1 MKTTK
6 NIFAIGL
13 IAAFLFYSMAPAF
26 AIVDKQAKEAKK
38 QQEQVENILDRIN
51 YDWWKKSNDAYL
63 EGYILKAAQNNY
75 DVKTAALKLEQ
86 AKINVTAVRSGQLP
100 TVGIGA
106 SPAIAKLPGSDK
118 TMGSFALPIFAQYEL
133 DLFGKNWDKTKSAK
147 EALKGAEYQTTAAD
161 IAIISAVASTYYA
174 IVRLDKTIELQ
185 EKIVSDRNQIYNL
198 MKLSNAEGIVST
210 QDMIQSE
217 KGYITAQNNL
227 IEFLKARSE
236 ALNALAVLIGDSPV
250 NSKDYQR
257 ISYDKLSSEFDIPNE
272 ISSEIIINRPDYK
285 SLEHQLKAA
294 GIDVRVAKK
303 EFLPTIDILGLA
315 ALLATSGASSMSFT
329 NSLAL
334 AGANATLPLF
344 TGLKK
349 VANFRFNKN
358 KYRQILEQYQK
369 TNLVA
374 IQEVNDA
381 LYNYKSDNEKFKN
394 NIKAYNIQNKDYG
407 YAKAKYNSGIIS
419 KLDLLQQEEALLYTE
434 QLTIASKINC
444 YMDKISLYKSTGAQ
458 L

>member
-1 MKTTK
+1 MRTTK
-6 NIFAIGL
+6 RILAISIL
-13 IAAFLFYSMAPAF
+13 SAFLFYSMAPAL
-26 AIVDKQAKEAKK
+26 AIVDNNKDTKK
-38 QQEQVENILDRIN
+38 QNKVTVLDRIN
-51 YDWWKKSNDAYL
+51 YDWWQKIDDPYL
-63 EGYILKAAQNNY
+63 QDYIMRAAQNNY
-75 DVKTAALKLEQ
+75 DVKTATLKLEQ
-86 AKINVTAVRSGQLP
+86 AKINVMAVRSGQFP
-100 TVGIGA
+100 TIAIGA

-118 TMGSFALPIFAQYEL
+118 TMGSFAVPRFVQYEL

-147 EALKGAEYQTTAAD
+147 ESLKGMEYQTTAAD
-161 IAIISAVASTYYA
+161 IAIISAVAGTYYA

-198 MKLSNAEGIVST
+198 MKLSNIEGIAST
-210 QDMIQSE
+210 QDKIQSE
-217 KGYITAQNNL
+217 KGYILAQNNL
-227 IEFLKARSE
+227 IELQKARQE
-236 ALNALAVLIGDSPV
+236 ALNSLAVLIGDSPV

-272 ISSEIIINRPDYK
+272 ISSDIIINRPDYK
-285 SLEHQLKAA
+285 ALEHQLKAA
-294 GIDVRVAKK
+294 GIDIRVAKK
-303 EFLPTIDILGLA
+303 EFLPTIDIIGLS
-315 ALLATSGASSMSFT
+315 ALVATSMASSMNFT

-334 AGANATLPLF
+334 AGANITLPLF

-381 LYNYKSDNEKFKN
+381 LYNYKSDNEKLKN
-394 NIKAYNIQNKDYG
+394 NIKAHDIQSKDYG
-407 YAKAKYNSGIIS
+407 FAKAKYDSGIIS
-419 KLDLLQQEEALLYTE
+419 KLDLLQQEETLLYTQ
-434 QLTIASKINC
+434 QLTVAAKMDC
-444 YMDKISLYKSTGAQ
+444 YMDKIALYKSTGAQ